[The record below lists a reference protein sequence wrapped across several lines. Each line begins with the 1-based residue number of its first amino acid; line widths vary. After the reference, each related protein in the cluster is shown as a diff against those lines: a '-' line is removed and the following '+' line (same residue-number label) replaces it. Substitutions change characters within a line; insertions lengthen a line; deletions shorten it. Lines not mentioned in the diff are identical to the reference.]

1 MGWKIFVNDVVTR
14 FENPETRDVQ
24 DLFNKLRQMTTVP
37 DYDDKFEEL
46 RYLVVQKNK
55 GLSEDY
61 FISSFIS
68 GLKDHIKTAV
78 RMFRPQTFNDAVF
91 LAKQEETRTSKSA
104 GISAKTFS
112 TKAST
117 TTVLPV
123 GESKSQTSFGQSQVK
138 EFKKGWSTLSSK
150 EILERREKGQC
161 FHCDDPYHPGQNCK
175 AKLYALLGG
184 EQEGEVSLEV
194 TKLVDDMEQLLSKPE
209 ILGEISLNALSGNR
223 TNSTLRLQGNINGK
237 RVNLLIN
244 SGSTHSFVD
253 AKRVK

>member
-1 MGWKIFVNDVVTR
+1 MRISSKSYALWLYR
-14 FENPETRDVQ
+14 
-24 DLFNKLRQMTTVP
+24 
-37 DYDDKFEEL
+37 
-46 RYLVVQKNK
+46 KNK
-55 GLSEDY
+55 GFSEDY

-117 TTVLPV
+117 TTVLPF

-138 EFKKGWSTLSSK
+138 EFKKGRSTLSSK

-161 FHCDDPYHPGQNCK
+161 FHCDDPYHKGKTARLN
-175 AKLYALLGG
+175 Y
-184 EQEGEVSLEV
+184 
-194 TKLVDDMEQLLSKPE
+194 MLSWGK
-209 ILGEISLNALSGNR
+209 NR
-223 TNSTLRLQGNINGK
+223 KGRSVWR
-237 RVNLLIN
+237 
-244 SGSTHSFVD
+244 
-253 AKRVK
+253 